1 MSDFRSFGATLVA
14 AVAVLFVSDA
24 LFGNDNY
31 RFDRSLYSSAL
42 YAPRQPQSTAATPG
56 FDAAMTP
63 AERIRETF
71 GQFTVST
78 AKRYSSRAT
87 IIR

>member
-1 MSDFRSFGATLVA
+1 MSGFRSFGATLVA

-24 LFGNDNY
+24 LFGNDSY
-31 RFDRSLYSSAL
+31 RFDRSLYDSAL
-42 YAPRQPQSTAATPG
+42 YAPRHVPSTTATLE
-56 FDAAMTP
+56 FDQAMTP

-71 GQFTVST
+71 SQFSVSSPR
-78 AKRYSSRAT
+78 RYSSRAT